1 MRAAVLA
8 LLLAAP
14 AMAQEA
20 VITSPIDGSQT
31 VLQDIEEESAPV
43 RALDGSGAALRGLDK
58 VSGEVTDI
66 ELGVGDSAALGRIG
80 VTLGAC
86 RYPEDNQAGE
96 AFAWVTVTDP
106 RREAPLFE
114 GWMTATSPAL
124 NALDHPRYDVWVIRC
139 TNA

>member
-1 MRAAVLA
+1 MPDRMAAML
-8 LLLAAP
+8 
-14 AMAQEA
+14 EA
-20 VITSPIDGSQT
+20 K
-31 VLQDIEEESAPV
+31 IEVGFSAYGF
-43 RALDGSGAALRGLDK
+43 A